1 MTHTTDATDTTTR
14 PSDAEIATVLRAY
27 ARSLDVL
34 EQAIRTADP
43 DRWDDPSPCTAWTAR
58 QVAGHAM
65 QFLSDLVELAG
76 DGPDP
81 DVHAAVDFADRAG
94 EDPSLT
100 WTATRGEIEAE
111 LLTQPDRL
119 AAVRMTPLGVEM
131 PMLDLLPYQG
141 MDPVVHAWDIAV
153 ATGGTADIP
162 VDLAEHYRAQ
172 FAPVEATL
180 RERGVLGP
188 RTDPPAD
195 GAVGELLAFCGRH
208 RP

>member
-1 MTHTTDATDTTTR
+1 MTPTTPTTDTTTR

-27 ARSLDVL
+27 GRSLDVL
-34 EQAIRTADP
+34 EQAIRTADR
-43 DRWDDPSPCTAWTAR
+43 DRWDDPSPCSAWTAR

-65 QFLSDLVELAG
+65 KFLTDLVELSG
-76 DGPDP
+76 NGPDP
-81 DVHAAVDFADRAG
+81 DLHATGDLAARAG
-94 EDPSLT
+94 ADPGLT
-100 WTATRGEIEAE
+100 WTATRREIEAE
-111 LLTQPDRL
+111 LLTRPDRL

-131 PMLDLLPYQG
+131 PMIDLLPYQG
-141 MDPVVHAWDIAV
+141 MDPVVHGWDIAV

-162 VDLAEHYRAQ
+162 TDLAEHYRAQ

-195 GAVGELLAFCGRH
+195 GAVGELLAFCGRV